1 MTPPFI
7 KFLHVKYFIIKG
19 KVTNRSSHV
28 PFLFMSLTW
37 HQRAYSKI
45 YCPCGQRLFLRLW
58 TQPRVPSRCYWCF
71 TTVVL
76 LSFLVSVCGLCAPKL
91 CATDSLRAETLLCP
105 HQLSPMCIKQTL
117 ASNMHSGYSGGRY
130 RSWEWGSPWLRLG
143 NILCAWLGSR
153 DFPPLVP
160 LHVTCRQHCTNEKSP
175 TCSLDRLWGWSYFS
189 PT

>member
-1 MTPPFI
+1 MQCDQTDSGFCHCVFFTMPFPPWQTIFLLLRTNMTPPFI

-130 RSWEWGSPWLRLG
+130 RG
-143 NILCAWLGSR
+143 R
-153 DFPPLVP
+153 D
-160 LHVTCRQHCTNEKSP
+160 
-175 TCSLDRLWGWSYFS
+175 
-189 PT
+189 